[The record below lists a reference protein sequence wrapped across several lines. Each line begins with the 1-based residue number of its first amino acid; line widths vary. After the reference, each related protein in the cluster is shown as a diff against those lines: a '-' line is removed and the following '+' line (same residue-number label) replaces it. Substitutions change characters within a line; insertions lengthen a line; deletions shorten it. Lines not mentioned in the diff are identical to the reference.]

1 MRGIDEGQA
10 SATGRL
16 AICSRPDLLMPGS
29 AHGSSKDVPVKV
41 AFAGVSQWLEER
53 LPVPAPRDI
62 AAPFVYRNANVSGQR
77 LRGEAAPGA
86 SHAY

>member
-1 MRGIDEGQA
+1 
-10 SATGRL
+10 
-16 AICSRPDLLMPGS
+16 MPGS
-29 AHGSSKDVPVKV
+29 AHAWICSCKDLLVQV
-41 AFAGVSQWLEER
+41 AFAGLSQWLEER

-86 SHAY
+86 SHA